1 MTIGKTGQYAIIGIT
16 AMVAII
22 LIVWFVM
29 KANDKKKKE
38 KESEDQQ
45 ENEQN
50 QEDIKTANFGGLSNQ
65 INQVLKLGS
74 IGKEVEQLQYF
85 LAKKYN
91 EIYRGERISFDNI
104 GFFDKKTEEIL
115 SKLTEKKEMDEK
127 VFKTLRINSFK
138 TYRYV

>member
-22 LIVWFVM
+22 LIVWFVI
-29 KANDKKKKE
+29 KANDKKKDKE
-38 KESEDQQ
+38 KEDDDNKEP
-45 ENEQN
+45 EKEP
-50 QEDIKTANFGGLSNQ
+50 IKTANFGGLNQ
-65 INQVLKLGS
+65 THNVLKLGS

-91 EIYRGERISFDNI
+91 EIYRDEKISFDNI

-127 VFKTLRINSFK
+127 VFKALRINSFK